1 MHHPGIWGRGIAPLQ
16 HPSYQ
21 RPQQSRPL
29 IEILRETPSFRAGR
43 KGGGPC
49 GATAE
54 PSGGVE
60 APAFRPGR
68 TSTEDRP
75 QGFPNGAVQGLP
87 APLGHKH
94 HVILA
99 IPPGMRQVLI
109 DVRHRVLLRCALI
122 KPPEEN
128 STPGS
133 LKALPVSLVKP
144 VAYPLLISYVERVA
158 ELILNKFNWLYETKI
173 EL

>member
-68 TSTEDRP
+68 TSTDYYRLTQLAGIVGWNVEFIGR
-75 QGFPNGAVQGLP
+75 
-87 APLGHKH
+87 
-94 HVILA
+94 LA
-99 IPPGMRQVLI
+99 IALYPHGIQ
-109 DVRHRVLLRCALI
+109 LRFETLQH
-122 KPPEEN
+122 
-128 STPGS
+128 
-133 LKALPVSLVKP
+133 
-144 VAYPLLISYVERVA
+144 
-158 ELILNKFNWLYETKI
+158 ILD
-173 EL
+173 